1 MSTFKFTT
9 KAGSPILACEASNAD
24 KAWEWIKTVKQ
35 LTLLQ
40 AKNLYNITKIN

>member
-9 KAGSPILACEASNAD
+9 KAGSTILACEATNEA
-24 KAWEWIKTVKQ
+24 KAWEWIKAVKR